1 MHRKMTARSPL
12 SLPSRRMITSTQ
24 LRDLLS
30 YHSIEVASGQDA
42 ERILESFMRKQ
53 ENKRWDGERGDWV
66 EVKS

>member
-1 MHRKMTARSPL
+1 
-12 SLPSRRMITSTQ
+12 MITSTQ